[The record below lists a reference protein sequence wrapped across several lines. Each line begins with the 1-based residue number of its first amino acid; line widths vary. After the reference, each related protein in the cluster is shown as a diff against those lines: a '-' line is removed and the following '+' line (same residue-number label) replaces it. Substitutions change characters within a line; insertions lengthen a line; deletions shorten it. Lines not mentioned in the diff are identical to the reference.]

1 VISVMNRLFN
11 VRKMAWSAAL
21 AALLLMALPEMQN
34 AQAAA
39 AIDASNPQTLVQ
51 SSSQALLADLDAN
64 RAAYRKDISL
74 LQKSIEQ
81 NFLPYFD
88 MDYSAQQVLG
98 KYWRDATAEQRQRFK
113 DAFYTSLMRT
123 YGDALV
129 DFTADQMKV
138 LPFQGDAAAN
148 RATVRSEVRRSSGA
162 PVAVNYTLR
171 KLPDGKWK
179 VWDVVIEGISYVKS
193 FREDYGLVVEQQ
205 GLEALIKRIESQAA
219 GKGK

>member
-1 VISVMNRLFN
+1 MNRLFN